1 MGSRRV
7 GLKRERGLERR
18 RKGRV
23 KVHNDGRMSAQ
34 QEITV
39 EGLLSAQGPF
49 HPLLS
54 FSLHMKTKKIK
65 LARGSVSKNSRN
77 IPRFHLVVNIMTQL
91 DVREKNSEIKPAL
104 KEIQPILTHIQ
115 VMYGSE
121 RFSDS
126 QLYEINY
133 WLCQF
138 KVNNRLDSLV
148 DNRFFKIKK
157 CAFIYNRLSNWINN
171 FERVQFASHM
181 ERGKYSLLVHEEDD
195 SNYCLSNMVSRRNVP
210 LAVYYRLFLSRV

>member
-1 MGSRRV
+1 MIYSVFSHTNIKNQISCTHLIGQPTICTFETFIGGGDGGVQLLTGLFFVNGLDNKVCWLCINLVSMMNPQDNKRRRRIKTIVRRRKKPRGMGSRRV

-65 LARGSVSKNSRN
+65 LARGSVSKNS
-77 IPRFHLVVNIMTQL
+77 
-91 DVREKNSEIKPAL
+91 
-104 KEIQPILTHIQ
+104 
-115 VMYGSE
+115 
-121 RFSDS
+121 
-126 QLYEINY
+126 
-133 WLCQF
+133 
-138 KVNNRLDSLV
+138 
-148 DNRFFKIKK
+148 
-157 CAFIYNRLSNWINN
+157 
-171 FERVQFASHM
+171 
-181 ERGKYSLLVHEEDD
+181 
-195 SNYCLSNMVSRRNVP
+195 
-210 LAVYYRLFLSRV
+210 